1 MSNKH
6 NFDALL
12 RKEQRRKKMV
22 EKRHFEDTLFLLGV
36 FVLLIILGQVC
47 LKYGW
52 VIWLD

>member
-1 MSNKH
+1 MSHKN
-6 NFDALL
+6 NFNVLL
-12 RKEQRRKKMV
+12 KKEQRRKKAE

-36 FVLLIILGQVC
+36 FVLLIIIGQVC

>member
-1 MSNKH
+1 MTR
-6 NFDALL
+6 A
-12 RKEQRRKKMV
+12 QRRKKMV

-52 VIWLD
+52 VIYLD

>member
-1 MSNKH
+1 MTR
-6 NFDALL
+6 A
-12 RKEQRRKKMV
+12 QRRKKMA

-36 FVLLIILGQVC
+36 FVLLIILGQIC

>member
-6 NFDALL
+6 NFDVLL
-12 RKEQRRKKMV
+12 VKQERRKRMA
-22 EKRHFEDTLFLLGV
+22 EKRNFEDTLFLLGV

>member
-6 NFDALL
+6 NFDQLL
-12 RKEQRRKKMV
+12 SKQERRKKV
-22 EKRHFEDTLFLLGV
+22 EEKRHFEDTLFLLGV

>member
-6 NFDALL
+6 NFNELFG
-12 RKEQRRKKMV
+12 REQRRKRMA
-22 EKRHFEDTLFLLGV
+22 EKRHFEDTLFVLGIFILLV
-36 FVLLIILGQVC
+36 VLGQIC

>member
-1 MSNKH
+1 MTR
-6 NFDALL
+6 A
-12 RKEQRRKKMV
+12 QRRKKME

-52 VIWLD
+52 VIYLD